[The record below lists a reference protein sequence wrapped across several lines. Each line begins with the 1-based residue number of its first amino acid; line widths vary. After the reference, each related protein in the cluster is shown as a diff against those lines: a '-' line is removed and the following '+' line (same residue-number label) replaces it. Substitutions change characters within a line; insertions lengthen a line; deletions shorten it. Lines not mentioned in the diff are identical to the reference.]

1 MCKYKIILI
10 LIIYNTNI
18 IIIDTIININ
28 IILHL
33 KQTLIIILI
42 N

>member
-10 LIIYNTNI
+10 LIYNTNI